1 MATRRTVLGGLAAG
15 TVSLLAGRAFA
26 AGPTSR
32 GSSGLG
38 AIRAVT
44 FTAADLDIV
53 QSAWTTC
60 MGYRLISRGRLP
72 ASTALGWGTPRLQ
85 GRPYL
90 IMGPQSGEP
99 TYLRFVEQASS
110 RLPPAPR
117 RIGWTAAELTI
128 QNTDELYAKLKG
140 SPFRV
145 TRPPGVIPT
154 YPYLRAMHAVG
165 PAGEQLNLTWITEHR
180 PDLAV
185 AKSFVGRCFI
195 AVLGAPTLSTA
206 LSFYQ
211 RTFGNVPSPVRQLP
225 NLQLAVIPL
234 ADGTKMEVDDAGGH
248 IRRVQAPIQ
257 GELPAGLAMVSFEY
271 SDLDR
276 LRGRLISHP
285 TANALEP
292 FHGRRS
298 GVMKGAAGELM
309 ELLES

>member
-1 MATRRTVLGGLAAG
+1 MATRRTALGGLAAG
-15 TVSLLAGRAFA
+15 AVSLLAGRTFA
-26 AGPTSR
+26 ADGKPGGPST
-32 GSSGLG
+32 LG

-44 FTAADLDIV
+44 FTAADLEMV
-53 QSAWTTC
+53 RSAWTTF
-60 MGYRLISRGRLP
+60 MGYRVISRGRLP
-72 ASTALGWGTPRLQ
+72 ASTALSWGTPRLH

-99 TYLRFVEQASS
+99 TFLRFVEQTSL
-110 RLPPAPR
+110 RLAPAPR
-117 RIGWTAAELTI
+117 RIGWTAAELTVR
-128 QNTDELYAKLKG
+128 NTDELYAKLKG

-234 ADGTKMEVDDAGGH
+234 ADGTKMEVDNAGGDM
-248 IRRVQAPIQ
+248 RRVRPAAQ
-257 GELPAGLAMVSFEY
+257 GELPAGLAMVSFEC

-276 LRGRLISHP
+276 LRDRLISRP
-285 TANALEP
+285 VANALEP

-298 GVMKGAAGELM
+298 GIMKGPAGELI